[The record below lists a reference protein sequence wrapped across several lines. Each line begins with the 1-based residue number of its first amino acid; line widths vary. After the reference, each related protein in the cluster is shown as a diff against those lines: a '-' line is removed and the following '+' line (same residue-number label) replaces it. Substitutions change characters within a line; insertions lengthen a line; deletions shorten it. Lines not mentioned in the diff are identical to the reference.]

1 MTKLALMLALLLAS
15 ALMALVLV
23 MPREETPD
31 DPHSVLTKLSV
42 MLSVPPAVAER
53 GTGSQRCAL
62 KIGYL
67 GTLLSAK
74 FSWSNSLGSWFQ
86 VSRDKICATFNVPR
100 GTPESLSNGEPSLDF
115 TYYEQATNHFRS
127 PHLAESRV

>member
-1 MTKLALMLALLLAS
+1 MLDRERILA
-15 ALMALVLV
+15 
-23 MPREETPD
+23 
-31 DPHSVLTKLSV
+31 
-42 MLSVPPAVAER
+42 
-53 GTGSQRCAL
+53 
-62 KIGYL
+62 KIDELEGYL
-67 GTLLSAK
+67 HDLRTIAPDSFTVYPLLSAK

-127 PHLAESRV
+127 PHLAENRVTDQWANSIIHETS